1 MGIAGDLRIWLLGGF
16 RVELDGRPVTDEA
29 WRRNR
34 ARALVK
40 LLALAPDHRLH
51 REQLM
56 DGLWPDLDV
65 DAESANLRKAIHF
78 ARQALAPGVIATR
91 GGVVALEAANLW
103 IDVDAFE
110 ALERSGEPAAALAL
124 YRGELL
130 PEDRFEPWTG
140 DARERLR
147 SIWHRLLLDVAE
159 DAERDGDAE
168 GARVLLERLVASDP
182 LHEDGALA
190 LMRVHASSGSR
201 HLALRRYRQIE
212 EALRDELGVEPG
224 EAIRALHESILGGR
238 YQVTAGPPEEP
249 VALPTPLPT
258 PLPPE
263 ERRLVTVLWADPLV
277 AAGDPEVGRGR
288 LAAWTDLVTDVVQ
301 GWDGSADPQAG
312 GSVVAV
318 FGVPRAHEDDAA
330 RALRAGL
337 EIVEGAP
344 LPTRLGIATG
354 EVIAAI
360 GAGSGG
366 RSVAGD
372 VVAAAGRLRES
383 AEFGSVLVAGR
394 TRRAAGGAFRYAED
408 DGSEEAGGPGARR
421 LLGETRDARSPS
433 ADEPAF
439 VGRDPELLGVLGLL
453 DETIRTGRPRLLT
466 LVGSAGVGKSR
477 LVAEVVAALAVRR
490 PEVRVLQ
497 GRCLSGGRDSVYW
510 PLGEIL
516 RIACGISLDDTAEGV
531 QTKLRQRISAH
542 LEGDDPEAIEATTF
556 ALAMT
561 AGISLPGN
569 PLDGL
574 PPDDVAQRLGLAWPR
589 CISAFASRS
598 PTLVVLEDLHWAAP
612 ELLDMAEQ
620 IVLRAS
626 GPLLILGTARPELR
640 DGRPTFGMA
649 ADDSTIAIRP
659 LSDDQSE
666 VLLDGLLAGDPL
678 DSRLRDQLL
687 ARAEGNPFYLEQL
700 TRHVRGDGGATLP
713 DTLQSLLAARL
724 DSLAQPERRVLQEAA
739 VVGRIFWATPL
750 RRAVADERT
759 DARLAALER
768 AGFVQ
773 RRPTSSLAGQAE
785 YMFRHALLHDVAYE
799 SLPRGRR
806 ARAHAAIGAWVEE
819 IAGERVDEVAD
830 LLAHHFASAVAP
842 GVAELAWEDPES
854 RETAR
859 LKAVEHLLRAGDAAH
874 KRFAI
879 DRAVHLHRRLLE
891 ISIGRNE
898 RLRALEALAEDH
910 EASYHGDE
918 AAAVYREAIELAR
931 ESPGHGDDLARL
943 CRKLGWMMA
952 WNPGAF
958 RTSPDPADVD
968 ALVTEG
974 SAAASDEAELA
985 WFRLVHGAA
994 ARLYRGSEPF
1004 GQGTR
1009 PDSRPIEER
1018 IEAVE
1023 EARAK
1028 GRELGADDLVRAGD
1042 LALGMLLGVA
1052 GRYADMLELSRS
1064 QVASLGPDD
1073 SRLDRADAI
1082 RKLAVHLI
1090 SVNADFAP
1098 GLGLGLESRELTRG
1112 GSPHQAMHACWP
1124 VLVALFHLGRLDELL
1139 PILDEHVAAFRTEPA
1154 IECQFVRDGPAIGA
1168 AALAVLGRDDEARV
1182 VAALLGDPLADRAS
1196 ASAWQSRF
1204 ATLSGD
1210 PATARAISEDKAREG
1225 RTYGPQHT
1233 FALLEA
1239 LAALADWEAVDAF
1252 LTEARSAVAGNA
1264 LLGPMVDRVEGQA
1277 ALAAGDRE
1285 RAELLLRRSSAAF
1298 RRLGAALEASRSD
1311 ALL

>member
-1 MGIAGDLRIWLLGGF
+1 VGIAGDLRIWLLGGF

-56 DGLWPDLDV
+56 DGLWPDLDA
-65 DAESANLRKAIHF
+65 DAEAANLRKAIHF
-78 ARQALAPGVIATR
+78 ARQALTPGIIVTR
-91 GGVVALEAANLW
+91 GGVVSLEAGTLW
-103 IDVDAFE
+103 IDVNAFE
-110 ALERSGEPAAALAL
+110 SLARSGAPAAALEL

-140 DARERLR
+140 DVRERLR

-159 DAERDGDAE
+159 DTERGGDLEA
-168 GARVLLERLVASDP
+168 ATVLLERLLASDP
-182 LHEDGALA
+182 LHEEGALA
-190 LMRVHASSGSR
+190 LMRVHASSGAR
-201 HLALRRYRQIE
+201 HLALRRYRQVE

-224 EAIRALHESILGGR
+224 EAIRDLHEAIVGGR
-238 YQVTAGPPEEP
+238 YPVAAGPSEPSAPVPMPE
-249 VALPTPLPT
+249 
-258 PLPPE
+258 E
-263 ERRLVTVLWADPLV
+263 ERRLVTVLWADPLL
-277 AAGDPEVGRGR
+277 AAGDPELGRDR
-288 LAAWTDLVTDVVQ
+288 LTAWTKLVTEVVE

-318 FGVPRAHEDDAA
+318 FGVPRAHEDDPA

-337 EIVEGAP
+337 EIIEGTP

-354 EVIAAI
+354 EVIAAM
-360 GAGSGG
+360 GAGSGT
-366 RSVAGD
+366 RLVAGD
-372 VVAAAGRLRES
+372 VVASAGRLREA
-383 AEFGSVLVAGR
+383 AEFGAVLVAGR
-394 TRRAAGGAFRYAED
+394 TRRAAGWSFRYAD
-408 DGSEEAGGPGARR
+408 DGAVKAGTDGPDGSEARR
-421 LLGETRDARSPS
+421 LVGEVRDARARA
-433 ADEPAF
+433 ADEPPF
-439 VGRDPELLGVLGLL
+439 VGRDSELQGVLGLL
-453 DETIRTGRPRLLT
+453 DETIRTGRSRLLT

-477 LVAEVVAALAVRR
+477 LVAEVVAALTGRH

-497 GRCLSGGRDSVYW
+497 ARCLSGGRDSVYW

-516 RIACGISLDDTAEGV
+516 RSACGISLDDSAEGV
-531 QTKLRQRISAH
+531 QTKLRQRIAAH
-542 LEGDDPEAIEATTF
+542 LDGDDPEDIEATIF

-589 CISAFASRS
+589 CVSAFAAQS

-620 IVLRAS
+620 IVLRSS

-640 DGRPTFGMA
+640 DARPTFGMGG
-649 ADDSTIAIRP
+649 DDSTIAIRP

-666 VLLDGLLAGDPL
+666 TLLDSLLASDPL
-678 DSRLRDQLL
+678 DTRLRDQLL

-700 TRHVRGDGGATLP
+700 TRHVRGEGGATLP

-724 DSLAQPERRVLQEAA
+724 DSLALPERRVLQEAA
-739 VVGRIFWATPL
+739 VVGRVFWATPL
-750 RRAVADERT
+750 RRAVADERA

-768 AGFVQ
+768 AGFVL
-773 RRPTSSLAGQAE
+773 RRPTSSIAGQAE
-785 YMFRHALLHDVAYE
+785 YTFRHALLHDVAYE

-806 ARAHAAIGAWVEE
+806 ARAHAAVGAWIEE
-819 IAGERVDEVAD
+819 IAGERVAEVAE
-830 LLAHHFASAVAP
+830 LLAHHFAAAVAP
-842 GVAELAWEDPES
+842 GVAELAWEDPDA

-859 LKAVEHLLRAGDAAH
+859 LKAVQYLLRAGDAAH
-874 KRFAI
+874 QRFAI
-879 DRAVHLHRRLLE
+879 DRAVLLHRRLLE
-891 ISIGRNE
+891 ISLGRNE
-898 RLRALEALAEDH
+898 RLRALEALADDH
-910 EASYHGDE
+910 ESSYHGDE
-918 AAAVYREAIELAR
+918 AAAMYREAIELAR
-931 ESPGHGDDLARL
+931 DSPAHADDLARL

-968 ALVTEG
+968 ALVAEG
-974 SAAASDEAELA
+974 SAAARDEAELA

-1009 PDSRPIEER
+1009 PDPRPIEAR
-1018 IEAVE
+1018 IGAVE

-1028 GRELGADDLVRAGD
+1028 GRELGRDDLVLAGD
-1042 LALGMLLGVA
+1042 VALGMLLGVA
-1052 GRYADMLELSRS
+1052 GRYSDMLELSRS
-1064 QVASLGPDD
+1064 QVASLGPGD

-1090 SVNADFAP
+1090 TVNADFEQ
-1098 GLGLGLESRELTRG
+1098 GLELGLQSRTLTQG
-1112 GSPHQAMHACWP
+1112 GSPHQAMHASWP
-1124 VLVALFHLGRLDELL
+1124 ILVALFHLGRLDELL
-1139 PILDEHVAAFRTEPA
+1139 PILDEQIAAFRTEPA

-1168 AALAVLGRDDEARV
+1168 AVLTLLGRDDEAR
-1182 VAALLGDPLADRAS
+1182 AIAELLGSPLADRSS
-1196 ASAWQSRF
+1196 ASAWQSRL

-1210 PATARAISEDKAREG
+1210 PATARVISEDKAREG

-1239 LAALADWEAVDAF
+1239 LAALADWDAVLAF

-1264 LLGPMVDRVEGQA
+1264 LLGPMADRVEGQA

-1285 RAELLLRRSSAAF
+1285 RGELLLRRSSAAF
-1298 RRLGAALEASRSD
+1298 HKLGAVFEASRSD